1 MRIQDIRRTIVVVG
15 LVAISSCRGGC
26 GRGAGGDR
34 ALTVQGRLAPFPAA
48 ARVVVGVD
56 VGQLRA
62 SPAAAKIQQLALES
76 QADKA
81 TLEEFQRRTG
91 FDPIKQISSLTAA
104 FPEDARGS
112 GDFGLV
118 LRADHFDEARLIAY
132 VRDELQKKDDDL
144 VSNKRGRLT
153 LWSSK
158 RDPSVVGFFIDD
170 HTFALGAG
178 GWGTRMA
185 DLVDKTSP
193 ADSAAT
199 NLELVR
205 LVERAAG
212 THAIWGTAIVPA
224 ETRKSLAAQ
233 PGLADAATINTLSA
247 SIDFG
252 KGLEA
257 TLIADA
263 ASADAARGLATKV
276 TESLRDAKRN
286 PQVLMLGLG
295 PYLGGISARAV
306 DKTFEVHATLGPE
319 AVDDLV
325 TRLGAM
331 VALARTGSAPGF
343 APPAPPVPPTP
354 PTPPNRR

>member
-1 MRIQDIRRTIVVVG
+1 MRIQDIRRTVIVAA

-26 GRGAGGDR
+26 NRSTGGDGV
-34 ALTVQGRLAPFPAA
+34 LTVQGRLAPFPAA
-48 ARVVVGVD
+48 SRVVAGVD

-62 SPAAAKIQQLALES
+62 SPAAAKIQQLAVDS
-76 QADKA
+76 QADKDA
-81 TLEEFQRRTG
+81 LAEFQRRTG
-91 FDPIKQISSLTAA
+91 FDPVKQLKNLTIA
-104 FPEDARGS
+104 FPDDARNS

-118 LRADHFDEARLIAY
+118 LRADHFDEARLVSYA
-132 VRDELQKKDDDL
+132 RDELLKKGDDL
-144 VSNKRGRLT
+144 MATKHGRLM

-158 RDPSVVGFFIDD
+158 RDPSVVGFFPDD

-178 GWGTRMA
+178 TWATRMA
-185 DLVDKTSP
+185 DLVDRGSA

-212 THAIWGTAIVPA
+212 THAIWGAAIVPA
-224 ETRKSLAAQ
+224 ETRKTLAAQ

-247 SIDFG
+247 AIDFG
-252 KGLEA
+252 KGAEA
-257 TLIADA
+257 MLIADVA
-263 ASADAARGLATKV
+263 TPDAARALATKV

-295 PYLGGISARAV
+295 PYLGGVSARAV
-306 DKTFEVHATLGPE
+306 DRTFEVHATLGPE

-325 TRLGAM
+325 TRLAAM
-331 VALARTGSAPGF
+331 VSLARAGSAPGF
-343 APPAPPVPPTP
+343 GPPRPLP
-354 PTPPNRR
+354 

>member
-1 MRIQDIRRTIVVVG
+1 MRTQDIRRTIVVVG

-26 GRGAGGDR
+26 GRGAGGGDP
-34 ALTVQGRLAPFPAA
+34 ALTVQGRLAPFPSA

-56 VGQLRA
+56 VRQLRA
-62 SPAAAKIQQLALES
+62 SPSAARIQQLAIES
-76 QADKA
+76 QADKN
-81 TLEEFQRRTG
+81 TLAEFQRRTG
-91 FDPIKQISSLTAA
+91 FDPIKQITGLTVA

-118 LRADHFDEARLIAY
+118 LRADRFDETRLIAY

-144 VSNKRGRLT
+144 VATKRGRLT

-158 RDPSVVGFFIDD
+158 RDPALVGFFVDD
-170 HTFALGAG
+170 RTFALGAG
-178 GWGTRMA
+178 GWGARMA
-185 DLVDKTSP
+185 DLVDQTNP

-224 ETRKSLAAQ
+224 ETRKNLAAQ
-233 PGLADAATINTLSA
+233 PGLADAATIGTLSA

-257 TLIADA
+257 MLIADVA
-263 ASADAARGLATKV
+263 TADAARSLATKV

-295 PYLGGISARAV
+295 PYLGGVSARAA
-306 DKTFEVHATLGPE
+306 DKTFEVRATLGPE

-325 TRLGAM
+325 TRLSAM
-331 VALARTGSAPGF
+331 VSLARAGTAPGF
-343 APPAPPVPPTP
+343 APPTP
-354 PTPPNRR
+354 RP